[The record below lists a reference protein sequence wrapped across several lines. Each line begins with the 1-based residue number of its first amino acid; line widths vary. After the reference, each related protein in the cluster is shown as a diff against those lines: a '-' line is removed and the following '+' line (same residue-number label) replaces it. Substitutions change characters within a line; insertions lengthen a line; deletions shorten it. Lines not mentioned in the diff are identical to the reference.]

1 MYIVPEATRTFSAAP
16 VTTHVTLARSHDG
29 SGLLIWT
36 GTMNR
41 NSDAEARW
49 LQRRSSAATHP
60 ARAIMDKLRFTLRP
74 PTADRRPHWPVT
86 TRPGVLMSRSLRV
99 GGLLS
104 TGLGCRGGGI
114 SADTSA
120 GAPDELPLTTTRPG
134 VLISR
139 SVRAGALPSTRL
151 DSREGGTSADTSA
164 GTPGELPPTTTR
176 PGVLITR
183 SVRASALPS
192 TRLDSREGWFS
203 AGTAD

>member
-49 LQRRSSAATHP
+49 LQRRSNAATHP
-60 ARAIMDKLRFTLRP
+60 ARAIMDKLRFTLTP
-74 PTADRRPHWPVT
+74 PKADRRSHWPVT
-86 TRPGVLMSRSLRV
+86 TRPGVLMSRSLRA

-114 SADTSA
+114 SPDTSA
-120 GAPDELPLTTTRPG
+120 GA
-134 VLISR
+134 
-139 SVRAGALPSTRL
+139 
-151 DSREGGTSADTSA
+151 
-164 GTPGELPPTTTR
+164 PGELPPTTTR

-183 SVRASALPS
+183 SLRAGTLPS
-192 TRLDSREGWFS
+192 TGLDCRGGGSSG
-203 AGTAD
+203 GTAD